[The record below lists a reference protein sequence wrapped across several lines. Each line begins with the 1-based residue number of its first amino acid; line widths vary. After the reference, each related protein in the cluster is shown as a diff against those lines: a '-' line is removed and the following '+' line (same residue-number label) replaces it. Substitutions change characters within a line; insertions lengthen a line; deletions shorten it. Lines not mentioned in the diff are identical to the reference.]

1 MEKTVAREQ
10 ALKIRKQLSRDDV
23 SSQIVNT
30 IIEQKILDDYDRIG
44 IYYPLKE
51 EIDLLPLI
59 SYYSSK
65 TFCLPKTKEEIE
77 FHRLESINAVV
88 KGKFGVYEP
97 VKDDLVVPQIILVPC
112 VSVNKGLFRL
122 GYGKGYY
129 DRYFARHLV
138 KNIGICYKECLLDFI
153 EDDFDVKLD
162 SIIVR

>member
-1 MEKTVAREQ
+1 MEKTITREQ
-10 ALKIRKQLSRDDV
+10 ALRIRKHLNRDDV
-23 SSQIVNT
+23 SSQIVSA
-30 IIEQKILDDYDRIG
+30 IIEQEVLDDYDTIG

-51 EIDLLPLI
+51 EIDLLSLI

-65 TFCLPKTKEEIE
+65 TFCLPKTKEDIE
-77 FHRLESINAVV
+77 FHRLGSINDVV

-97 VKDDLVVPQIILVPC
+97 VKDDLVIPQIILVPC
-112 VSVNKGLFRL
+112 VSINKGLFRL

-138 KNIGICYKECLLDFI
+138 KSIGICYKECLLDFI
-153 EDDFDVKLD
+153 EDDFDMKLD